1 MKISEIKELSNKE
14 IVERIDAEQTQL
26 LKLRLN
32 HSISPLDNP
41 MKIKETR
48 KNIARMKTELSE
60 RALKENKKS

>member
-14 IVERIDAEQTQL
+14 IAERIDAEQTQL

-48 KNIARMKTELSE
+48 KNIARMKTELRE
-60 RALKENKKS
+60 RALKENTKS